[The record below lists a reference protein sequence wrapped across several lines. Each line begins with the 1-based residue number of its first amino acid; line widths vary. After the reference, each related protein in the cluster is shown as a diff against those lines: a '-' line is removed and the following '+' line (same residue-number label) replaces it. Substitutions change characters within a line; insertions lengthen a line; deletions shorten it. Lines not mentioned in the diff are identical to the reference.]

1 MQVTGYKIV
10 LCFNN
15 NVSQF
20 SRLSQLVME
29 KVQEKISGL
38 EQENKELRR
47 SMEKC
52 FSETE
57 KLESWEK
64 ALMDDLFC
72 LLRQSSSEV
81 KQLRDELSN
90 KKAALHKT
98 QTDKANILA
107 ELVDL
112 HRNYNSVSAGGR
124 CFVFWSIGP
133 KEIFSFVSKNARHQR
148 SVMSSW
154 KVAMT
159 ALEYK
164 LLINVSLKLIGLL

>member
-47 SMEKC
+47 SREKC

-112 HRNYNSVSAGGR
+112 HRNYNSVSAGGGGVLF
-124 CFVFWSIGP
+124 CF
-133 KEIFSFVSKNARHQR
+133 
-148 SVMSSW
+148 
-154 KVAMT
+154 
-159 ALEYK
+159 
-164 LLINVSLKLIGLL
+164 LINRPKRDFFICIEKCPASMISDIKLKSRDDSSRV